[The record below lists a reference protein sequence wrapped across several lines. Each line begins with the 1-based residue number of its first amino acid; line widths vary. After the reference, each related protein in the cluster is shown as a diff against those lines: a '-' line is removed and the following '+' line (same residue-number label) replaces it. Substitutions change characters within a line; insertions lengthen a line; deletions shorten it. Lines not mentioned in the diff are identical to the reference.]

1 MLLWGK
7 KVSFDLRA
15 LKIYID
21 GSCRKNPGG
30 AGGFAA
36 RIEFPFDWG
45 RPDELLEY
53 RGYFDTT
60 NNRMEVEPCIFAH
73 EWVLESGIALGV
85 SHFQIVTD
93 SKYVY
98 ENYNRSVGWS
108 RNGWRNFYGRPLNNI
123 DQWKALLRLR
133 RKIGY
138 RVRVE
143 MRLIEGKSTPIT
155 RAVDRDAKV
164 ASQLP
169 TQVDRG
175 FQAGKI
181 GRSKNNTGK
190 AARMFPAAG
199 EELVIR
205 IYKTESVN
213 RGEQK
218 IKFQTFSEEKLDFFD
233 KYMAYADS
241 SIGNE
246 LHRQNVYRVR
256 MNDVPQYP
264 QIEEILEEL
273 EEPDLVGQGGI
284 IG

>member
-1 MLLWGK
+1 
-7 KVSFDLRA
+7 VSFDLRA
-15 LKIYID
+15 LKIHID
-21 GSCRKNPGG
+21 GSCRRNPGG
-30 AGGFAA
+30 TGGFAA
-36 RIEFPFDWG
+36 RIEYPFDCG

-53 RGYFDTT
+53 RGYFGST

-73 EWVLESGIALGV
+73 EWVLECGIDLGV

-98 ENYNRSVGWS
+98 ENYNRSIGWS
-108 RNGWRNFYGRPLNNI
+108 RNGWRNLCGRPLDNV

-143 MRLIEGKSTPIT
+143 LKLIEGKSTPMSK
-155 RAVDRDAKV
+155 AVDRDAKA
-164 ASQLP
+164 ASLLP
-169 TQVDRG
+169 SEVDRG
-175 FQAGKI
+175 FQSGKI

-190 AARMFPAAG
+190 APKMFPAAG

-205 IYKTESVN
+205 IYGTKPV
-213 RGEQK
+213 RRDEQK
-218 IKFQTFSEEKLDFFD
+218 VKFQTYSEEKRDFFE
-233 KYMAYADS
+233 KYQAYADS
-241 SIGNE
+241 SIGNA

-256 MNDVPQYP
+256 MNNIPRYP

-273 EEPDLVGQGGI
+273 EESNLVGQNVGTG
-284 IG
+284 

>member
-1 MLLWGK
+1 
-7 KVSFDLRA
+7 VSFNLRA

-30 AGGFAA
+30 TGGFAA
-36 RIEFPFDWG
+36 RIEFPFDWD
-45 RPDELLEY
+45 RLDEPLEY
-53 RGYFDTT
+53 RGYFETT

-73 EWVLESGIALGV
+73 EWVLECGIALGV

-108 RNGWRNFYGRPLNNI
+108 RNGWRNFYGRPLDNI

-143 MRLIEGKSTPIT
+143 MKLIDGKSTPIT
-155 RAVDRDAKV
+155 KAVDRDAKI

-169 TQVDRG
+169 TQVDLG
-175 FQAGKI
+175 FQPGKI

-241 SIGNE
+241 LIGNE

-273 EEPDLVGQGGI
+273 EEPDLVSQRGI
-284 IG
+284 AG